1 MKKINLKKALASV
14 AALSVVACM
23 AAIPASA
30 NSANTSATVSSFGTT
45 TKGAGVAFEQVT
57 VTLDDLAEASYQVPV
72 LVRVAPNP
80 GVTAMEFGARI
91 DTKTKNGVDGVT
103 YTVVNAAKAAK
114 TYVKLATA
122 GQQEYTDLDATI
134 TFKTSSTEA
143 ALTWFTYANA
153 ESVPEN
159 ENYALIVVT
168 VPKDVKAGDQIDVKY
183 SATGAGDNARTNLFQ
198 VKANGKT
205 TDYMGDGNFEG
216 LDGWIKI
223 EGAAETT
230 TTEATTT
237 EATTTQA
244 TTTQATTTQATTTQA
259 TTTEATTTKATTTT
273 EATTTQATTTEA
285 TTTQATT
292 TQATTTKATTAATTT
307 TAAGTTA
314 AASSTGSP
322 KTGASDVLPIAG
334 AAAAVAVLG
343 GVALVAKKK
352 NN

>member
-244 TTTQATTTQATTTQA
+244 TTTQATTT
-259 TTTEATTTKATTTT
+259 EATTTKATTTT